1 MVWKTRVPSNTL
13 PVSKKRGKILNVNSP
28 KCYTKSVTSSILVW
42 AQEMLQIPHLSKG
55 FSLPDLWCQVLSFA
69 RSSSCENLA
78 WLGFA
83 GSQQSEEAPG
93 YWRHGTEM
101 RLVLYHFLVVS
112 LLMRKKNHHVATTN
126 WLHIVLRRRA
136 LPQPISYLHENL
148 WPGPSAGLMN
158 LQDCE
163 EE

>member
-1 MVWKTRVPSNTL
+1 MYKKVL
-13 PVSKKRGKILNVNSP
+13 PVQYWYGLKER
-28 KCYTKSVTSSILVW
+28 CRF
-42 AQEMLQIPHLSKG
+42 QIWVSW
-55 FSLPDLWCQVLSFA
+55 FSLPALWCQVLSFA
-69 RSSSCENLA
+69 RSSSCENLS

-101 RLVLYHFLVVS
+101 RLVLHHFLIAS
-112 LLMRKKNHHVATTN
+112 LLMRKKNHRVATTN

-136 LPQPISYLHENL
+136 LPQPILYLHENS
-148 WPGPSAGLMN
+148 WPDPSAGLMN

-163 EE
+163 EEQEQVHRQHGG